1 MKIKYV
7 SICFILCLSAMN
19 LNSAFAQQMSEVLQ
33 TGSTDKQTS
42 LILNNADIQGV
53 LRLIAAEY
61 DLNIVMS
68 QDVTGKVSLRLKGAS
83 LVNTLDAVLLSRG
96 FDYEIK
102 DNIIRVASA
111 ETIENERNQRLAKRE
126 LDPLVPT
133 VIKLSYLDSNDVID
147 VVRPMLT
154 ARGTVEVLAQRG
166 YSGFGFGGGDSSS
179 SSSSGDSGSSSG
191 GGGGASGFSGLV
203 RERDGEE
210 EPRSNTLLVVDVLS
224 QIEKIKAII
233 KEIDS
238 APRQILIDS
247 KILEVDTTTLDD
259 LGLDLNSDASFLMG
273 NESDTATFDANSA
286 GTSSSVNAGAF
297 GNTFPSATDAGFHLV
312 FQKLKGEDINLT
324 LHALRQDSRTKTLS
338 APKILTVENQE
349 ATILV
354 GEQFPIFEANVT
366 DQGTTTESLSYFQP
380 VGVSLQV
387 IAQTTPDDDVTMIIH
402 PSVSSIGAF
411 VTGTSGLVQPRIN
424 IREADTRVF
433 IENGETLVLGGLL
446 QDVVTEREWGIPVLK
461 DLPYLGDLFTRKQSD
476 VDQRNLIMFIT
487 PTIIDH
493 RKVRLSKNEKVIFE
507 GIDDP
512 AAYGYLHERRQML
525 KQIFSSAEKNYDQN
539 YLNLARSQFLRILA
553 IDPHHEGAI
562 KYLKKMDALPTERP
576 V

>member
-1 MKIKYV
+1 
-7 SICFILCLSAMN
+7 MN

-259 LGLDLNSDASFLMG
+259 LGLDFNSDASFLMG
-273 NESDTATFDANSA
+273 NESDTATFDSNSA

-539 YLNLARSQFLRILA
+539 YLNLAKSQFLRILA

>member
-1 MKIKYV
+1 
-7 SICFILCLSAMN
+7 MN

-33 TGSTDKQTS
+33 TGSTNKQTS

-166 YSGFGFGGGDSSS
+166 YGGFGFGGGDSSS
-179 SSSSGDSGSSSG
+179 SSSSGDSGSSGGSG
-191 GGGGASGFSGLV
+191 GSGGGASGFSGLV

-233 KEIDS
+233 KEIDT

-259 LGLDLNSDASFLMG
+259 LGLDFNSDASFLMG
-273 NESDTATFDANSA
+273 NESDTATFDSNSA

-539 YLNLARSQFLRILA
+539 YLNLAKSQFLRILA

>member
-259 LGLDLNSDASFLMG
+259 LGLDFNSDASFLMG
-273 NESDTATFDANSA
+273 NESDTATFDSNSA

-539 YLNLARSQFLRILA
+539 YLNLAKSQFLRILA